1 MANPVLNQRHTS
13 DSWWHPTDYLRI
25 VYKRRWAALPAFL
38 LVFVSGALDTI
49 RAVPIYQ
56 ARTQLLIERDTRRQM
71 SVDAIV
77 DERSG
82 SYYDDGFY
90 TTQYNVLRSRS
101 LALRVVEALEKS
113 GPPEV
118 VPPAPGMSF
127 SLSGLLGYAQ
137 SQVWRLF
144 SNPPAVQPQPAAAP
158 AVADGVEPSAESPAR
173 LARAGRFLGS
183 LNVVPVRNSSLVNL
197 VFNSPDPHYAARAV
211 NELANQYRARNLE
224 SRVMDTKE
232 TNDFL
237 SQQLKE
243 QRAKL
248 EASEAALLRYKET
261 HNAASV
267 DDRQNIVV
275 QRLTELSA
283 QVTKAKIERLDKEAL
298 YNQLL
303 EAQKSGTRMDSI
315 PMVVANEYIQKTKL
329 EIANLEERRSQMAA
343 QYGPNWPAMK
353 EVASSLAVAR
363 QRLANEID
371 GVVNASRT
379 DYLAA
384 RAKEDSLAAA
394 LNAQKGESMGLDRK
408 AVEYA
413 ALEREAAA
421 DRQLFENLM
430 QRTKETGISGQ
441 YRNSNIQIID
451 TAQVPSSPV
460 LPNVPRDLMVSMMT
474 GLVLAI
480 GLVFAF
486 EYFDSRIKSPDEI
499 KAHLNIP
506 FLGLVPSVPLKDG
519 DQMLLGAMDVPP
531 AFAEAIK
538 AIRTG
543 VVFSSAE
550 EGSRSVVVT
559 STAPHEGK
567 TVVSSNLAAALAQTD
582 QKVLIID
589 ADMRRPRIH
598 EVFGWLQDPG
608 LSNVLVGTSTLA
620 DAVRKSTVPNLSVL
634 PAGHIPPNPAELLG
648 AQRFKDLLKELGR
661 QYDWVIIDAPPV
673 MAVTDAALVG
683 NIATGVVFVV
693 GAEMTSRRHAAVA
706 VEQLAAAQSRFIGA
720 VLNRANVQRHG
731 YYYST
736 YYRKDYVRAYTRS

>member
-1 MANPVLNQRHTS
+1 MPNNAQISRHYS
-13 DSWWHPTDYLRI
+13 DSWWHPTDYLRV
-25 VYKRRWAALPAFL
+25 VYKRRWVALPAFL

-49 RAVPIYQ
+49 RAIPIYE
-56 ARTQLLIERDTRRQM
+56 ARTQLLIERDTRRQT
-71 SVDAIV
+71 SIDAIV
-77 DERSG
+77 TDRTS

-90 TTQYNVLRSRS
+90 QTQYNILRSRS
-101 LALRVVEALEKS
+101 LALRAVEALEKA
-113 GPPEV
+113 GKVEVIPPS
-118 VPPAPGMSF
+118 PGTSF
-127 SLSGLLGYAQ
+127 SLSGLSGMAIGK
-137 SQVWRLF
+137 VAGLF
-144 SNPPAVQPQPAAAP
+144 SSPTPAPVTTAEA
-158 AVADGVEPSAESPAR
+158 EPDEQKIATAR
-173 LARAGRFLGS
+173 LSGKASRFVGS
-183 LNVVPVRNSSLVNL
+183 LSVVPVRNSSLVNL
-197 VFNSPDPHYAARAV
+197 VFRSPDNQYAAHAV
-211 NELANQYRARNLE
+211 NELANQYRSRNLE
-224 SRVMDTKE
+224 SRVSDTQE
-232 TNDFL
+232 ANEFL
-237 SQQLKE
+237 SKQLEE
-243 QRAKL
+243 QRRKV
-248 EASEAALLRYKET
+248 EISEAAALRYKEQN
-261 HNAASV
+261 NATSV

-275 QRLTELSA
+275 QRLTELNA
-283 QVTKAKIERLDKEAL
+283 QVTKAKIERLDKEST
-298 YNQLL
+298 YNQLV
-303 EAQKSGTRMDSI
+303 EAKKSGGRVDAI
-315 PMVVANEYIQKTKL
+315 PMVAANEFIQKLKV
-329 EIANLEERRSQMAA
+329 EIATLEEQRSQMAA

-353 EVASSLAVAR
+353 DVISRLGVAQ
-363 QRLANEID
+363 QRLSAEID
-371 GVVNASRT
+371 GIIAATRT

-384 RAKEDSLAAA
+384 RAKEESLAGA

-413 ALEREAAA
+413 ALQREAQA
-421 DRQLFENLM
+421 DRQLYENLL
-430 QRTKETGISGQ
+430 QRTKETGVSGQ
-441 YRNSNIQIID
+441 YRNSNIQIVD
-451 TAQVPSSPV
+451 AAEFPRWPV
-460 LPNVPRDLMVSMMT
+460 LPNVPRDLMVALMT
-474 GLVLAI
+474 GLVLAL

-499 KAHLNIP
+499 KTHLNMP
-506 FLGLVPSVPLKDG
+506 FLGLVPSVPIKEG
-519 DQMLLGAMDVPP
+519 EQMLMGAMEVPP
-531 AFAEAIK
+531 AFAEAMK

-620 DAVRKSTVPNLSVL
+620 DAVRKSTVPNLNVL

-648 AQRFKDLLKELGR
+648 APRFKELLRELGR
-661 QYDWVIIDAPPV
+661 QYDWIIIDAPPV

-706 VEQLAAAQSRFIGA
+706 VDQLASAQSRFIGA

>member
-1 MANPVLNQRHTS
+1 MANPVSTQRHTS
-13 DSWWHPTDYLRI
+13 DSWWHPTDYLRV
-25 VYKRRWAALPAFL
+25 VYKRRWVALPAFL

-71 SVDAIV
+71 SIDAIV
-77 DERSG
+77 DERSAG
-82 SYYDDGFY
+82 YYDDGFY
-90 TTQYNVLRSRS
+90 LTQYNVLKSRT
-101 LALRVVEALEKS
+101 LALRAVEGLEK
-113 GPPEV
+113 GAPENIPPS
-118 VPPAPGMSF
+118 PGMSF
-127 SLSGLLGYAQ
+127 SLTGLLGYAQ
-137 SQVWRLF
+137 SRVAQLF
-144 SNPPAVQPQPAAAP
+144 S
-158 AVADGVEPSAESPAR
+158 SPAPVTTKQMASSSEGDGNGET
-173 LARAGRFLGS
+173 LAQSAKVGRFLAS
-183 LNVVPVRNSSLVNL
+183 LQVVPVRNSSLVNL
-197 VFNSPDPHYAARAV
+197 IFQSPDPGYAQRAV

-224 SRVMDTKE
+224 SRVLDTKE
-232 TNDFL
+232 ANDFL
-237 SQQLKE
+237 SKQLEE
-243 QRAKL
+243 QRRKV
-248 EASEAALLRYKET
+248 EESEAAALRYKEL
-261 HNAASV
+261 HNATSV

-275 QRLTELSA
+275 QRLTELNA
-283 QVTKAKIERLDKEAL
+283 QVTKAKIERLDKETL

-303 EAQKSGTRMDSI
+303 DARTNGGRSDAISL
-315 PMVVANEYIQKTKL
+315 VVGNEYIQKLKL
-329 EIANLEERRSQMAA
+329 EIATLEERRNQMAA

-353 EVASSLAVAR
+353 EVASSLSVAQ
-363 QRLANEID
+363 QRLGAEVD
-371 GVVNASRT
+371 GVINAART

-384 RAKEDSLAAA
+384 KAKEDSLVAA

-413 ALEREAAA
+413 ALEREAQA
-421 DRQLFENLM
+421 DRQLYENLM
-430 QRTKETGISGQ
+430 QRTKETGVSGQ
-441 YRNSNIQIID
+441 YRNSNIQIVD
-451 TAQVPSSPV
+451 PAEFPQSPV
-460 LPNVPRDLMVSMMT
+460 LPNVPRDLMVSMFS
-474 GLVLAI
+474 GLILAF

-506 FLGLVPSVPLKDG
+506 FLGLVPSIPLKEG
-519 DQMLLGAMDVPP
+519 EQMLLGAMEVPP
-531 AFAEAIK
+531 AFAESMK

-589 ADMRRPRIH
+589 SDMRRPRIH

-608 LSNVLVGTSTLA
+608 LSNVLVGTATLA
-620 DAVRKSTVPNLSVL
+620 ESVRKSTVPNLSVL

-648 AQRFKDLLKELGR
+648 APRFKELLRELGR
-661 QYDWVIIDAPPV
+661 QYDWIIIDAPPV

-693 GAEMTSRRHAAVA
+693 GAEMTSRRHAAIA
-706 VEQLAAAQSRFIGA
+706 IEQLAAAQSRFIGA